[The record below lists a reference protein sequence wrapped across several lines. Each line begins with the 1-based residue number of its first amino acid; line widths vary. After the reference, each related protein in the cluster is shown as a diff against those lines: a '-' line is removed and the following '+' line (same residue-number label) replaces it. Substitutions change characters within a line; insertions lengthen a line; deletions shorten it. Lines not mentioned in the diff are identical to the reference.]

1 MVAIPTPET
10 TTPGRPFRW
19 RSKRSPTD
27 LRHFFP
33 TGKPIDAESTGSK
46 STPGARRD
54 AEMDILPKREGSPKR
69 RDEIRACEVM
79 VRLLVASARNSGGKN
94 FWFSFLCAGVIAR
107 RGSC

>member
-1 MVAIPTPET
+1 
-10 TTPGRPFRW
+10 
-19 RSKRSPTD
+19 
-27 LRHFFP
+27 
-33 TGKPIDAESTGSK
+33 
-46 STPGARRD
+46 
-54 AEMDILPKREGSPKR
+54 MDIMPKREGSPER

>member
-1 MVAIPTPET
+1 MAQMPTPET
-10 TTPGRPFRW
+10 TTARLPFRW
-19 RSKRSPTD
+19 RSKRNRID
-27 LRHFFP
+27 LRLFFP

-54 AEMDILPKREGSPKR
+54 AEMDIMPKREGSTER